1 MQTQICCARVLA
13 REAKMFQN
21 RVKTTRRWWYPHIP
35 LTVLYLICIIKELF
49 CLSTKHRFVIIYRV
63 VAKSTW
69 NKCNLFI
76 YLLHFY
82 LYTKLKIGMYGGETV
97 VYIYI
102 VVAIYSSYVT
112 SIFFLS
118 EDNEFYIVIFLA
130 SGNWWCF
137 KGNCVWWWSTV
148 MKGMAKVIVNYF
160 GCIIQP

>member
-13 REAKMFQN
+13 RETEMFQY

-76 YLLHFY
+76 YLFHFY
-82 LYTKLKIGMYGGETV
+82 LYTKLKIRMYRGETV
-97 VYIYI
+97 VYIYLCCH
-102 VVAIYSSYVT
+102 
-112 SIFFLS
+112 IFIICDEYFLLNRRQWILYCYLLS
-118 EDNEFYIVIFLA
+118 FRQLMMF
-130 SGNWWCF
+130 
-137 KGNCVWWWSTV
+137 
-148 MKGMAKVIVNYF
+148 
-160 GCIIQP
+160 

>member
-13 REAKMFQN
+13 RETEMFQY

-76 YLLHFY
+76 YLFHFY
-82 LYTKLKIGMYGGETV
+82 LYTKLKIRMYRGEIV

-102 VVAIYSSYVT
+102 SLLPYIHHMWRVFSFKAKTMNSILLSS
-112 SIFFLS
+112 
-118 EDNEFYIVIFLA
+118 
-130 SGNWWCF
+130 
-137 KGNCVWWWSTV
+137 
-148 MKGMAKVIVNYF
+148 
-160 GCIIQP
+160 

>member
-13 REAKMFQN
+13 SETEMFQY

-76 YLLHFY
+76 YLFHFY
-82 LYTKLKIGMYGGETV
+82 LYTKLKIGMYRGETV
-97 VYIYI
+97 VYIYLCCH
-102 VVAIYSSYVT
+102 
-112 SIFFLS
+112 IFIICDEYFLLKRRQWILYCYLRS
-118 EDNEFYIVIFLA
+118 FRQLMMF
-130 SGNWWCF
+130 
-137 KGNCVWWWSTV
+137 
-148 MKGMAKVIVNYF
+148 
-160 GCIIQP
+160 